1 MYQFQ
6 SNKLYCFNLYEFLQV
21 FFETRKKAMYVDY
34 SYENQNKAKMAI
46 AIYLATAIPLI
57 VASIFLVN
65 GLSRINMDRL
75 VIRRVPLPILL
86 EFLKDDTA
94 RKAYF
99 QDNKKT
105 LHDRLNQMGVEE
117 KIKDFYR
124 EQIPNEYAL
133 DRHIHQI
140 FYDNTGYIGKAYQ
153 VNSQGTLVNKY

>member
-1 MYQFQ
+1 
-6 SNKLYCFNLYEFLQV
+6 
-21 FFETRKKAMYVDY
+21 
-34 SYENQNKAKMAI
+34 
-46 AIYLATAIPLI
+46 
-57 VASIFLVN
+57 
-65 GLSRINMDRL
+65 MDRL

-124 EQIPNEYAL
+124 EQIPNKYAL